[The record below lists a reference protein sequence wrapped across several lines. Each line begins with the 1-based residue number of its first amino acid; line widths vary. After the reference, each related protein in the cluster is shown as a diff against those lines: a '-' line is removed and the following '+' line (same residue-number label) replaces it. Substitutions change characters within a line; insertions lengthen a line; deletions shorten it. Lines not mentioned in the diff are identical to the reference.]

1 MLAQQQKLRQY
12 KPLKKILPHAYLFS
26 ENKKYGIVDSK
37 GKLIVEAKYDSIHP
51 FYHNRA
57 AVDSANFQGVID
69 EVGREIIAPKYYS
82 DIWGFEDSTYSVVF
96 LNFETGFGYIDR
108 DGKKVFPYILN
119 RANYF
124 QGGLAWVGSSKFK
137 KGPLEEYYTGYY
149 YNPNKNRTNFLDR
162 NFQLLIPEVYDTIA
176 PYKREIPR
184 VAGKNGKLGILSKI
198 DAKVIVPLKYKDL
211 IPSPHQAV
219 VWAAIDKKWGLID
232 TNHRILTKFKY
243 DKITPFHERYGVAV
257 VAMGDKKGLIGNTGK
272 ELTPIIYDDALEM
285 NDGRAL
291 VKQNDKYGYVDW
303 QGKLAIPLAYRRA
316 SSFQQGR
323 ALVYEGLY
331 RKVIDKHN
339 KILSEK
345 IDPFCTSIFWV
356 SLLVIILIYY
366 IFKK

>member
-1 MLAQQQKLRQY
+1 MRKINHLLLGIFVLSPCIMLAQQQKLRQY

-149 YNPNKNRTNFLDR
+149 YNPNKNRTNFL
-162 NFQLLIPEVYDTIA
+162 
-176 PYKREIPR
+176 
-184 VAGKNGKLGILSKI
+184 GILH
-198 DAKVIVPLKYKDL
+198 DAVYSFRKKKEESEQKEVI
-211 IPSPHQAV
+211 
-219 VWAAIDKKWGLID
+219 
-232 TNHRILTKFKY
+232 
-243 DKITPFHERYGVAV
+243 
-257 VAMGDKKGLIGNTGK
+257 
-272 ELTPIIYDDALEM
+272 
-285 NDGRAL
+285 
-291 VKQNDKYGYVDW
+291 
-303 QGKLAIPLAYRRA
+303 
-316 SSFQQGR
+316 
-323 ALVYEGLY
+323 
-331 RKVIDKHN
+331 
-339 KILSEK
+339 
-345 IDPFCTSIFWV
+345 
-356 SLLVIILIYY
+356 
-366 IFKK
+366 